1 MAGFRV
7 GEGVLRRKPIEQIE
21 DTEGGEGAGLR
32 RTLGLWQLTAI
43 GVGGIIGA
51 GIFTL
56 AGTVANGTAG
66 PAVLVSFL
74 IAGVGYAVLGE
85 LAGWFI
91 GWDLLL
97 GSRWSWWS

>member
-1 MAGFRV
+1 MGAGI
-7 GEGVLRRKPIEQIE
+7 LRRKPIERIE
-21 DTEGGEGAGLR
+21 ETEAGASTGLER
-32 RTLGLWQLTAI
+32 SLGLWQLTAI

-74 IAGVGYAVLGE
+74 VAGVASAAAAL
-85 LAGWFI
+85 
-91 GWDLLL
+91 
-97 GSRWSWWS
+97 S